1 MAERDGVLN
10 TRESKINR
18 VISELR
24 QSTNPN
30 RDFSLVLMD
39 CGIRENSLTIEEKRR
54 IKREVEQRR
63 K

>member
-1 MAERDGVLN
+1 MAEKDGMLN
-10 TRESKINR
+10 TRESRINK
-18 VISELR
+18 VILELR

-54 IKREVEQRR
+54 IKYGVEKGRR
-63 K
+63 